1 LVLNLFIGIVTTE
14 MADAKEEA
22 AQRRKVEKKLAL
34 ATRLRMHNADGKPR
48 KRSERKASFP
58 SVDGES
64 TANPTFEEGDDSR
77 GTFKSTDSSAVYDVE
92 NGSGSAKSAR
102 SKPPSE
108 RHRLPKVARPT
119 NAQPTE

>member
-1 LVLNLFIGIVTTE
+1 MVLNLFIGIVTTE
-14 MADAKEEA
+14 MADAKREA
-22 AQRRKVEKKLAL
+22 AQRRKVESKLAL
-34 ATRLRMHNADGKPR
+34 ATRLRMRNADGKTR
-48 KRSERKASFP
+48 RGSFP

-77 GTFKSTDSSAVYDVE
+77 GMSKPTDSSAVYGME

-108 RHRLPKVARPT
+108 
-119 NAQPTE
+119 